1 MKTLSFPL
9 LSALLLTCAVITAT
23 AQQTVDVPRTIS
35 YQGLLTSTDGTPLP
49 DGPYDI
55 AVSLFLDE
63 DGTQPLWNAIFNT
76 DVRNGVFNILLGND
90 RHPLPA
96 PLQMNRPLWVGTAVN
111 GSPLMRPLSP
121 LTASPYALNLPDRTV
136 TTAKLDDG
144 AVTAEKM
151 GTPYVAGIALNGKTI
166 TADGSVLNIAVGEG
180 IALTYDEET
189 RTLKLSK
196 TEIEARGDGEKGAEV
211 LGSPLAWDSQGDL
224 TDGTVG
230 GQTTAAGDWI
240 GTSANL
246 GNGTYNFE
254 IRVNNQR
261 TMLYQPNGTN
271 TPNIVGGY
279 SGNTIAS
286 SGIGNIIAGGGSL
299 FDAHAI
305 GENSDYN
312 VISGGEENIIGEGR
326 DYSVIAGGEDNTVSE
341 SHTVIGGGYLNTANG
356 EFGTIAG
363 GTDNQTDGSYS
374 AIGGGQN
381 NNTVGSHSTISGGQ
395 NNVTSVGGSFIGG
408 GHTNRAA
415 DRATVGGGS
424 SNRATNFAASIIGGD
439 NNQASGQYSIIGG
452 GQTNVVSADYTTI
465 GGGIENKA
473 ESERSFIGGGDA
485 NQIPGSVPYSTI
497 GGGNGNKASG
507 TFSTIAGGHHVL
519 ASGEGSFIGG
529 GGQSVHIM
537 PPHSGYSHIASGLFS
552 TITGGFIHLASGD
565 YSFVG
570 GGRENTSSGNYSVV
584 SGGQENS
591 AEIAHGFIG
600 GGESNSITVAGAWAT
615 ISGGKSNMIEDS
627 EGAMIGGGLRNEI
640 TPMIVTAANYSTIS
654 GGTDNKA
661 HDQLGSIG
669 GGRFNEV
676 HAFNGTIAGGRENTI
691 TDPATTATIS
701 GGYQNTAEGLESV
714 VAGGSHNTIWPGAY
728 QSNISGGTANNIREG
743 VFGSAISGGIG
754 NNIPSGMLSTIPGG
768 DNIIAQGYGQTALGF
783 FNDYKGTMPF
793 RKVGATL
800 TQLNE
805 PIFMIGN
812 GDTTIGVSARSNAFE
827 VSYNG
832 HSIVYDENGSGGAS
846 GTLTPRGAVQG
857 GTYRDNVIY
866 AWADVAANGQLIDG
880 GECADF
886 GVKQIISYGGGR
898 YRVELRV
905 VGPDGITPAVIDC
918 GAVVATVGTG
928 AGPSQG
934 IPTNPGTCY
943 HIMTSSI
950 VNNRFDVFITWDDPN
965 QNHCVAKD
973 APFKF
978 HVTGRPQ

>member
-9 LSALLLTCAVITAT
+9 LSALLLTCAVITAA
-23 AQQTVDVPRTIS
+23 AQQTGTVDVPRTIS

-49 DGPYDI
+49 DGTYDI
-55 AVSLFLDE
+55 TVALFLDE
-63 DGTQPLWNAIFNT
+63 AGTQPLWNATFNT

-111 GSPLMRPLSP
+111 GSPIMRPLSP

-136 TTAKLDDG
+136 TTAKLADG

-166 TADGSVLNIAVGEG
+166 TADGSVLNIEVGEG

-196 TEIEARGDGEKGAEV
+196 SAAAV
-211 LGSPLAWDSQGDL
+211 QGDEEKNQL
-224 TDGTVG
+224 LPSALDITDANNNWLGRNAGVSQPVFEVPLGNFNTLG
-230 GQTTAAGDWI
+230 GGYINKI
-240 GTSANL
+240 GTDVYASTIS
-246 GNGTYNFE
+246 GGY
-254 IRVNNQR
+254 
-261 TMLYQPNGTN
+261 TN
-271 TPNIVGGY
+271 TIDTSADYSFIGGGMENFIEY
-279 SGNTIAS
+279 NSDHST
-286 SGIGNIIAGGGSL
+286 IAGGYL
-299 FDAHAI
+299 
-305 GENSDYN
+305 
-312 VISGGEENIIGEGR
+312 NIIER
-326 DYSVIAGGEDNTVSE
+326 DVKWS
-341 SHTVIGGGYLNTANG
+341 VIGGGYNNVIDTANRHA
-356 EFGTIAG
+356 F
-363 GTDNQTDGSYS
+363 
-374 AIGGGQN
+374 IGGGQKN
-381 NNTVGSHSTISGGQ
+381 LIDDTTQWATISGGHE
-395 NNVTSVGGSFIGG
+395 NTIYSDHGFIGG
-408 GHTNRAA
+408 GHYNDLAGDASVIT
-415 DRATVGGGS
+415 GGWINTING
-424 SNRATNFAASIIGGD
+424 I
-439 NNQASGQYSIIGG
+439 YSIIGG
-452 GQTNVVSADYTTI
+452 GTMNR
-465 GGGIENKA
+465 IETD
-473 ESERSFIGGGDA
+473 RST
-485 NQIPGSVPYSTI
+485 V
-497 GGGNGNKASG
+497 
-507 TFSTIAGGHHVL
+507 
-519 ASGEGSFIGG
+519 
-529 GGQSVHIM
+529 
-537 PPHSGYSHIASGLFS
+537 
-552 TITGGFIHLASGD
+552 
-565 YSFVG
+565 
-570 GGRENTSSGNYSVV
+570 
-584 SGGQENS
+584 
-591 AEIAHGFIG
+591 G

-661 HDQLGSIG
+661 HDQLGAIG

>member
-1 MKTLSFPL
+1 MKRSTL
-9 LSALLLTCAVITAT
+9 LSLIASLALTLTSSTIQ
-23 AQQTVDVPRTIS
+23 AQQIQQPDVPRTIS

-63 DGTQPLWNAIFNT
+63 AGTQPLWNATFNT

-96 PLQMNRPLWVGTAVN
+96 PLQMNRPLWAGTAVN
-111 GSPLMRPLSP
+111 GSPIMRPLSP

-136 TTAKLDDG
+136 TTAKLADG

-166 TADGSVLNIAVGEG
+166 TADGSVLNIEVGEG

-196 TEIEARGDGEKGAEV
+196 SAAAV
-211 LGSPLAWDSQGDL
+211 QGDEEKNQL
-224 TDGTVG
+224 LPSALDITDANNNWLGRNAGVSQPVFEVPLGNFNTLG
-230 GQTTAAGDWI
+230 GGYINKI
-240 GTSANL
+240 GTDVYASTIS
-246 GNGTYNFE
+246 GGY
-254 IRVNNQR
+254 
-261 TMLYQPNGTN
+261 TN
-271 TPNIVGGY
+271 TIDTSADYSFIGGGMENFIEY
-279 SGNTIAS
+279 NSDHST
-286 SGIGNIIAGGGSL
+286 IAGGYL
-299 FDAHAI
+299 
-305 GENSDYN
+305 
-312 VISGGEENIIGEGR
+312 NIIER
-326 DYSVIAGGEDNTVSE
+326 DVKWS
-341 SHTVIGGGYLNTANG
+341 VIGGGYNNVIDTANRHA
-356 EFGTIAG
+356 F
-363 GTDNQTDGSYS
+363 
-374 AIGGGQN
+374 IGGGQKN
-381 NNTVGSHSTISGGQ
+381 LIDDTTQWATISGGHE
-395 NNVTSVGGSFIGG
+395 NTIYSDHGFIGG
-408 GHTNRAA
+408 GHYNDLAGDASVIT
-415 DRATVGGGS
+415 GGWINTING
-424 SNRATNFAASIIGGD
+424 I
-439 NNQASGQYSIIGG
+439 YSIIGG
-452 GQTNVVSADYTTI
+452 GTMNR
-465 GGGIENKA
+465 IETD
-473 ESERSFIGGGDA
+473 RST
-485 NQIPGSVPYSTI
+485 V
-497 GGGNGNKASG
+497 
-507 TFSTIAGGHHVL
+507 
-519 ASGEGSFIGG
+519 
-529 GGQSVHIM
+529 
-537 PPHSGYSHIASGLFS
+537 
-552 TITGGFIHLASGD
+552 
-565 YSFVG
+565 
-570 GGRENTSSGNYSVV
+570 
-584 SGGQENS
+584 
-591 AEIAHGFIG
+591 G

-661 HDQLGSIG
+661 HDQLGAIG